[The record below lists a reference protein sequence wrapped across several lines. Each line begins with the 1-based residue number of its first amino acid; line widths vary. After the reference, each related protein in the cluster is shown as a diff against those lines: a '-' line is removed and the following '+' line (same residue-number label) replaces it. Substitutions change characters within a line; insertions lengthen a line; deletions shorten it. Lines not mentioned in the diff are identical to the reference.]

1 MNSAACAGK
10 GPEAADLQGCD
21 THEYKPKSL
30 PEYPHAR
37 FTMGEKEARNMNKG
51 KRAMEVAA
59 STLGMLAL
67 IAGFV
72 ALGVWTGPW
81 IVVPWLAVIA
91 GAIACMRW
99 VRTCDRRGIGLSL
112 SQRVLNHSHRYEALV
127 DAPPIHA
134 VAAEAM
140 RILDS
145 ETGKELLDLV
155 QHAEQHDRSLVERQM
170 RVSYLAVAIA
180 AKMHLSEDRTHGL
193 WVSALLHDIGLIA
206 INGADKAGES
216 QTKEPQSKSSAAK
229 HPEIGSQA
237 LAKLGWPWPVAK
249 IVLQHHERLD
259 GTGYP
264 ARTQGDRLLVE
275 SRILAAADDLDTAC
289 YRDGDF
295 SGSRLDVA
303 LTQFADKG
311 GAIYGDDVVAAT
323 LQTFGISSK
332 GIVTSTGKAKE
343 IVDTPNI
350 LLIDDE
356 PEMGRSVE
364 RVLEAGGE
372 FNVSVAYDGPSG
384 FKAARNA
391 TPDLILLDILMPG
404 MDGIETLR
412 TLKGDDR
419 TRSIPVVM
427 VTAVKDKETMRTA
440 MYEYPE
446 QYLVKPVVPDD
457 LRRVVRSRLLAQT
470 AHMAHA
476 AQNVKP

>member
-1 MNSAACAGK
+1 
-10 GPEAADLQGCD
+10 
-21 THEYKPKSL
+21 
-30 PEYPHAR
+30 
-37 FTMGEKEARNMNKG
+37 MNKG
-51 KRAMEVAA
+51 KRLQEVAA
-59 STLGMLAL
+59 ATLGVIVL

-72 ALGVWTGPW
+72 ALGVWTGPR

-91 GAIACMRW
+91 GGIVFMKW
-99 VRTCDRRGIGLSL
+99 VRTYNRRGIGLSL
-112 SQRVLNHSHRYEALV
+112 SQRVLNHSHGYEALA

-140 RILDS
+140 RILGS

-155 QHAEQHDRSLVERQM
+155 QHAEQHDRSLAERQM
-170 RVSYLAVAIA
+170 RVSYLTVAIA

-206 INGADKAGES
+206 LNGAKNIGNKTPSHERQSES
-216 QTKEPQSKSSAAK
+216 SAAAK
-229 HPEIGSQA
+229 HPEIGSQV
-237 LAKLGWPWPVAK
+237 LAKLGWPWPIAQ

-311 GAIYGDDVVAAT
+311 GALYGDDVVAAT
-323 LQTFGISSK
+323 LQTFGISTE
-332 GIVTSTGKAKE
+332 GIVEATGEAKE
-343 IVDTPNI
+343 TVDTPNI

-372 FNVSVAYDGPSG
+372 FNVSVAYDGLSG

-419 TRSIPVVM
+419 TRSTPVVM

-446 QYLVKPVVPDD
+446 QYLVKPVAPDD

-476 AQNVKP
+476 TQNVKPRMDV